1 MTEFNADSK
10 SNYYKVENGNNI
22 VFEFKHAK
30 AQCDNT
36 YDDELLK
43 VFTFEVNTDAAQ
55 FRFAGDDVKLSHCYY
70 QNRYLG

>member
-1 MTEFNADSK
+1 
-10 SNYYKVENGNNI
+10 

-55 FRFAGDDVKLSHCYY
+55 FRFAGDDVKLSNCYY